1 MMPYKSP
8 PLPERL
14 LVSLFKPDGSRTFSY
29 FVHSKHIKRS
39 HGYLFIST
47 LFMSLAVIFFT
58 TYYKP
63 IVGDFG
69 RIPYEYDPL
78 TPVFF
83 TALFAIF
90 SMIFR
95 AFMNKQFFD
104 VFIKNRSPFN
114 THEKTFTAREG
125 LPKFSDAEQ
134 YKDAMLAKQ
143 NTMAFRYSEFAI
155 LSLNGLY
162 LLAACFYGH
171 LEIFDIVVLCAFTLA
186 SAWLTSATEFR
197 YNIPSNKEIL
207 QSEMPGGKWVIED
220 KEGRRVVTNLP

>member
-1 MMPYKSP
+1 MSYEPRL
-8 PLPERL
+8 LPEKL
-14 LVSLFKPDGSRTFSY
+14 LVSLFNPDGSRAFSY

-39 HGYLFIST
+39 HGYLFISI

-58 TYYKP
+58 AYYKP

-83 TALFAIF
+83 TALFANF

-95 AFMNKQFFD
+95 TAMNKQFFD
-104 VFIKNRSPFN
+104 MFIKNRSPFN

-134 YKDAMLAKQ
+134 YHDAMLAKQ
-143 NTMAFRYSEFAI
+143 NTVAFRHSESAI
-155 LSLNGLY
+155 ISLNALY
-162 LLAACFYGH
+162 LLIACFNGH
-171 LEIFDIVVLCAFTLA
+171 LEIFDVVALFTFTLC
-186 SAWLTSATEFR
+186 SAWLISATEFR
-197 YNIPSNKEIL
+197 YNIPSNRKIRNTEK
-207 QSEMPGGKWVIED
+207 SGGAWVIED

>member
-1 MMPYKSP
+1 MDN
-8 PLPERL
+8 LHLFPERL
-14 LVSLFKPDGSRTFSY
+14 LVSLFKPNGERAFFY

-39 HGYLFIST
+39 YIYLLVAT
-47 LFMSLAVIFFT
+47 LFMGVAVQFFT
-58 TYYKP
+58 TYYEP
-63 IVGDFG
+63 IVGELG
-69 RIPYEYDPL
+69 RIPYKYDPL

-83 TALFAIF
+83 TALFTIF

-104 VFIKNRSPFN
+104 MFIKNRSPFN

-186 SAWLTSATEFR
+186 STWLTSATEFR
-197 YNIPSNKEIL
+197 YNIPSNKKIL

-220 KEGRRVVTNLP
+220 KEGRRLATNLP